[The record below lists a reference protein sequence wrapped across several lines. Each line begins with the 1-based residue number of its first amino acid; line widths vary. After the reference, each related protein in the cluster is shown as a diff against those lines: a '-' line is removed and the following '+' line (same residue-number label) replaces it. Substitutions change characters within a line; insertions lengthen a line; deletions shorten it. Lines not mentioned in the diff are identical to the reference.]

1 MVRKKVDT
9 IKAIRGMHDITPE
22 RSAHW
27 AAVERSLQAAF
38 TAYGYQEIRMPI
50 VESTRLFK
58 RSIGEVTDIVEKE
71 MYTFADRN
79 DELMSLRP
87 EGTAGC
93 VRACIER
100 RLLETP
106 QKLWYNG
113 PMFRYERP
121 QKGRQRQFHQIGG
134 EALGYSGV
142 EVEVET
148 LLLHQRFWKALGL
161 QNSVSLQIN
170 SIGDSESRAAFKA
183 ALILFLEQRKSA
195 LDEDSQ
201 RRLDSNPLRIL
212 DSKNRD
218 TQALLNDAPKLQDYL
233 SEHSAA
239 HFELLRSRLSDLG
252 IAFECNQRLVR
263 GLDYYND
270 TVFEWVSDELGS
282 QATVCAGGRYDGL
295 VEQLGGKSTPAFGF
309 AMGMERLLLI
319 LESQKFEALQLRR
332 DVDIYFIVAQP
343 EFEARAFAIAEAIR
357 DELPELVLQQQLLSG
372 SIKSQF
378 KKADKCNARFA
389 FVLAE
394 SEFNDNALT
403 IKNLETGDQ
412 QLCELGDTLKDSISS
427 LTALL
432 R

>member
-1 MVRKKVDT
+1 MDIV
-9 IKAIRGMHDITPE
+9 KAIRGMHDITPE

-27 AAVERSLQAAF
+27 AEVEHCLQQAF
-38 TAYGYQEIRMPI
+38 AAYGYQEIRMPI

-100 RLLETP
+100 RLLDTP
-106 QKLWYNG
+106 KKLWYKG

-134 EALGYSGV
+134 EALGYTGV

-148 LLLHQRFWKALGL
+148 LLLNQRFWQALGL
-161 QNSVSLQIN
+161 SDSVSLQIN
-170 SIGDSESRAAFKA
+170 SIGDSESRTAYRN
-183 ALILFLEQRKSA
+183 ALVTYLKQQTEA

-201 RRLDSNPLRIL
+201 RRLESNPLRIL
-212 DSKNRD
+212 DSKNPE
-218 TQALLNDAPKLQDYL
+218 TQALLNEAPKLADYL
-233 SEHSAA
+233 SEQSRA
-239 HFELLRSRLSDLG
+239 HFELLISRLSELG
-252 IAFECNQRLVR
+252 IEYEINPRLVR

-270 TVFEWVSDELGS
+270 TVFEWVSSDLGA

-295 VEQLGGKSTPAFGF
+295 VEQLGGKPTPAFGF
-309 AMGMERLLLI
+309 AMGMERLMLI
-319 LESQKFEALQLRR
+319 LEARSFSALNLPRQA
-332 DVDIYFIVAQP
+332 DIYFIVAQP
-343 EFEARAFAIAEAIR
+343 EFEARAFAISEAIR
-357 DELPELVLQQQLLSG
+357 DKMPAKIIHQQLLPG

-378 KKADKCNARFA
+378 KKADKVNARYTFI
-389 FVLAE
+389 LAE
-394 SEFNDNALT
+394 SEFDDNALT
-403 IKNLETGDQ
+403 VKDMHTGEQ
-412 QLCELGDTLKDSISS
+412 QTHSLGESLDESIARLS
-427 LTALL
+427 ALL
-432 R
+432 ED